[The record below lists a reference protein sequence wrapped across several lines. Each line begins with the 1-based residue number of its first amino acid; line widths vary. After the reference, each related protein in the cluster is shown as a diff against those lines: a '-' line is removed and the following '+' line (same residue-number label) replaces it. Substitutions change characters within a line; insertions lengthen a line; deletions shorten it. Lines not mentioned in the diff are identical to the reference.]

1 MKYFEFSHLF
11 TQWGA
16 KHAPK
21 VMAMVDGQLKQ
32 LFGWDTDS
40 KNPEYTGFLTL
51 FLQELLAFVKEN
63 HLEQRVYFHLSD
75 EPNLADMDTYR
86 AASELIRPIL
96 EGFPIIDALSE
107 YEFYESGLIKHPI
120 PASNGIRPFLDHGVE
135 GLWTYY
141 CCAQYKLVS
150 NRFLHMPSSRNR
162 VLGMQLYK
170 LKLKGFLHWGYNFWY
185 AQFSKYPIDPFQ
197 VTDAGGGFPAG
208 DAFLVY
214 PGAEGPI
221 ESIRLEV
228 LTEALQDF
236 RALELLDQKI
246 GREAVIALLEEGLE
260 QELSFEVYPQ
270 EAEWYVRKR
279 EEINRLVG
287 ENSCSE

>member
-40 KNPEYTGFLTL
+40 KDPEYTGFLTL

-63 HLEQRVYFHLSD
+63 DLEQRVYFHLSD

-135 GLWTYY
+135 GYGLIIAVPNT
-141 CCAQYKLVS
+141 
-150 NRFLHMPSSRNR
+150 SSYLIAFFICRHH
-162 VLGMQLYK
+162 VI
-170 LKLKGFLHWGYNFWY
+170 GYSGCKFI
-185 AQFSKYPIDPFQ
+185 S
-197 VTDAGGGFPAG
+197 
-208 DAFLVY
+208 
-214 PGAEGPI
+214 
-221 ESIRLEV
+221 
-228 LTEALQDF
+228 
-236 RALELLDQKI
+236 
-246 GREAVIALLEEGLE
+246 
-260 QELSFEVYPQ
+260 
-270 EAEWYVRKR
+270 
-279 EEINRLVG
+279 
-287 ENSCSE
+287 